1 MTGGSGVSDRASK
14 RDRFEKRERSHGG
27 GRSAGRSEGHGG
39 GSSLFAAIAIGVL
52 VIAGAAMLLRA
63 NGLLGGN
70 PPAAGGGGN
79 RTIRMTDIELA
90 SAGGE
95 LSVPVAAI
103 RDKGLVRFVYKGQKD
118 EIPLLA
124 YVAPSGKL
132 VAAVSMCEPC
142 ASTRFT
148 IQGNR
153 IVCNAC
159 GSVWDLETLKGI
171 SGGCLKYPPDRLES
185 IERDGKLVIA
195 ESVVAAWKP
204 RV

>member
-1 MTGGSGVSDRASK
+1 MSK
-14 RDRFEKRERSHGG
+14 RTSKRELFKGHGRGHGG
-27 GRSAGRSEGHGG
+27 GRGG
-39 GSSLFAAIAIGVL
+39 GTSMFTIIAIAVL
-52 VIAGAAMLLRA
+52 VVAGAGMLLRSK
-63 NGLLGGN
+63 GLIGGS
-70 PPAAGGGGN
+70 PSGGGAGAG
-79 RTIRMTDIELA
+79 TIRMTDIELA

-95 LSVPVAAI
+95 LSVPLATV
-103 RDKGLVRFVYKGQKD
+103 REKGLVRFVYKGEKE

-124 YVAPSGKL
+124 YVAPSGKT

-171 SGGCLKYPPDRLES
+171 SGGCLRYPPDRLES
-185 IERDGKLVIA
+185 TEKDGKLVIA
-195 ESVVAAWKP
+195 EAEVAAWKP
-204 RV
+204 RL